1 MQFNCKKVMDVKEI
15 NKNMISADGV
25 KISVGCRITASRKMF
40 LEEEARK
47 KGAKSFSEF
56 LESILN
62 AYGKEKPDETN
73 QLKEENEALKKELSG
88 IAGNE
93 DLQKI
98 FTAYKGKR
106 LSYQT
111 PAGEKRNIEVK
122 NLSDVIKALVETV
135 FDKN

>member
-1 MQFNCKKVMDVKEI
+1 MEIPEI

-25 KISVGCRITASRKMF
+25 KLSVGCRITASRKMF
-40 LEEEARK
+40 LEDEARK

-62 AYGKEKPDETN
+62 SYDKEKPDETN
-73 QLKEENEALKKELSG
+73 PLKEENEALKKDLSG

-93 DLQKI
+93 DLQKM
-98 FTAYKGKR
+98 FKAYKGKS
-106 LSYQT
+106 LSYQMPT
-111 PAGEKRNIEVK
+111 GEKRSIEVK
-122 NLSDVIKALVETV
+122 SLSDLIKALVETV

>member
-1 MQFNCKKVMDVKEI
+1 MEPKEI
-15 NKNMISADGV
+15 NKTMISADGV
-25 KISVGCRITASRKMF
+25 KVSVGCRITASRKMF
-40 LEEEARK
+40 LEDEARK

-62 AYGKEKPDETN
+62 AYGKEKPEETSD
-73 QLKEENEALKKELSG
+73 LKEENEVLKKELSG

-98 FTAYKGKR
+98 FKAYQGKS
-106 LSYQT
+106 LSYQM
-111 PAGEKRNIEVK
+111 PSGEKRSIEV
-122 NLSDVIKALVETV
+122 NRLSDVIKALVETV

>member
-1 MQFNCKKVMDVKEI
+1 MEI
-15 NKNMISADGV
+15 QEVNKNMISADGV

-47 KGAKSFSEF
+47 RRAKSFSEF

-73 QLKEENEALKKELSG
+73 PLKEENEVLKKELSG

-93 DLQKI
+93 DLQKM
-98 FTAYKGKR
+98 FKAYKGRR
-106 LSYQT
+106 LTYQM
-111 PAGEKRNIEVK
+111 PSGENRSIEV
-122 NLSDVIKALVETV
+122 NSLSDLIKALVETV
-135 FDKN
+135 FDKS